1 MADSEAHSTPF
12 TRVPAP
18 AWSPIAQFLAI
29 LHQLLPGA
37 ALNTL
42 QTVLWRY
49 FLPTTHWH
57 TTLYTLVK
65 FLGTMKA
72 GRPGY
77 GQAFGITVFAILAN
91 HVRRVLLPESGVGGF
106 RGPIGMLKLAAGSPT
121 LFLEE
126 EFEKGMGRNWGL
138 ERRVFVR
145 LGFDSLGLIAGSWL
159 VYFVD
164 KMERRKEKNGDERLE
179 KKEEQAAD
187 YETLVVSDQ
196 ERKTLGDDDKRQR
209 AWGCVAAV
217 AVMVWAL
224 GSVEYLHARA
234 VHVAAVGVAYW
245 KMWKGGEVYWEALV
259 RLFVPEGKKIGSL
272 EDPVAFAMGFWRNEM
287 IWRILQFHVEL
298 IWYLCNGVYASVRLA
313 AASAIGLRKA
323 STGKGCTWKWEPTL
337 ALLAAGWAWTTG
349 YLTMYSNKYYI
360 VLEMSDLLLVGWW
373 SLLGVLSNNTEI
385 QSLISHEDSKT
396 VMKDDDVDAK
406 ASRRLVGDITDCD
419 PSGDLYLHVGAEA
432 EGKTKTY
439 LVCSKALSRASPVFQ
454 RMLYGDFAESRQ
466 SDAGYNWTID
476 LTDDRQEPLEL
487 LLHIIHGNF
496 EQYDVTR
503 VTRPWAERWMM
514 GVKADRH
521 SPLPLAVAYEMG
533 DHEVFNA
540 LGMKIAT
547 ECQVD
552 SDEEI
557 QNIRKK
563 LLNTILTPHI
573 KLYRHLRTENR
584 CPPRNQTDSGERCD
598 SMLLGSLIRSL
609 AGQAVDITAGDPVQ
623 DYRGSVSAL
632 QATVHRL
639 ELYTIHSSSASRPTS
654 PSSFRYGQSSNTW
667 LSGNVKCDCSHA
679 LQVHLREGAQTS
691 VILRGQT
698 TFALPR
704 HKEYLAKQARK
715 TGLPAQK

>member
-57 TTLYTLVK
+57 TTLCTLVK

-72 GRPGY
+72 GRSGY

-106 RGPIGMLKLAAGSPT
+106 RGPIGMLKLAAGSPA

-126 EFEKGMGRNWGL
+126 EFEKGM
-138 ERRVFVR
+138 
-145 LGFDSLGLIAGSWL
+145 AGSWL
-159 VYFVD
+159 VYLVE
-164 KMERRKEKNGDERLE
+164 KMERRKEKRDDERLRKGE
-179 KKEEQAAD
+179 RKKAAD
-187 YETLVVSDQ
+187 SETPVVTDQ

-217 AVMVWAL
+217 VVMVWAL

-259 RLFVPEGKKIGSL
+259 RLFVREGKKIGSL

-287 IWRILQFHVEL
+287 KWRILQFHVEL

-313 AASAIGLRKA
+313 VASAIGLRRA

-373 SLLGVLSNNTEI
+373 V
-385 QSLISHEDSKT
+385 
-396 VMKDDDVDAK
+396 
-406 ASRRLVGDITDCD
+406 
-419 PSGDLYLHVGAEA
+419 
-432 EGKTKTY
+432 
-439 LVCSKALSRASPVFQ
+439 
-454 RMLYGDFAESRQ
+454 
-466 SDAGYNWTID
+466 
-476 LTDDRQEPLEL
+476 
-487 LLHIIHGNF
+487 
-496 EQYDVTR
+496 
-503 VTRPWAERWMM
+503 
-514 GVKADRH
+514 
-521 SPLPLAVAYEMG
+521 
-533 DHEVFNA
+533 
-540 LGMKIAT
+540 
-547 ECQVD
+547 
-552 SDEEI
+552 
-557 QNIRKK
+557 
-563 LLNTILTPHI
+563 
-573 KLYRHLRTENR
+573 
-584 CPPRNQTDSGERCD
+584 
-598 SMLLGSLIRSL
+598 
-609 AGQAVDITAGDPVQ
+609 
-623 DYRGSVSAL
+623 
-632 QATVHRL
+632 
-639 ELYTIHSSSASRPTS
+639 SSAAAV
-654 PSSFRYGQSSNTW
+654 YG
-667 LSGNVKCDCSHA
+667 
-679 LQVHLREGAQTS
+679 LQMSREGHQD
-691 VILRGQT
+691 
-698 TFALPR
+698 
-704 HKEYLAKQARK
+704 
-715 TGLPAQK
+715 

>member
-1 MADSEAHSTPF
+1 
-12 TRVPAP
+12 
-18 AWSPIAQFLAI
+18 
-29 LHQLLPGA
+29 
-37 ALNTL
+37 
-42 QTVLWRY
+42 
-49 FLPTTHWH
+49 
-57 TTLYTLVK
+57 
-65 FLGTMKA
+65 
-72 GRPGY
+72 
-77 GQAFGITVFAILAN
+77 
-91 HVRRVLLPESGVGGF
+91 
-106 RGPIGMLKLAAGSPT
+106 
-121 LFLEE
+121 
-126 EFEKGMGRNWGL
+126 
-138 ERRVFVR
+138 
-145 LGFDSLGLIAGSWL
+145 
-159 VYFVD
+159 
-164 KMERRKEKNGDERLE
+164 
-179 KKEEQAAD
+179 
-187 YETLVVSDQ
+187 
-196 ERKTLGDDDKRQR
+196 
-209 AWGCVAAV
+209 
-217 AVMVWAL
+217 
-224 GSVEYLHARA
+224 
-234 VHVAAVGVAYW
+234 
-245 KMWKGGEVYWEALV
+245 
-259 RLFVPEGKKIGSL
+259 
-272 EDPVAFAMGFWRNEM
+272 
-287 IWRILQFHVEL
+287 
-298 IWYLCNGVYASVRLA
+298 
-313 AASAIGLRKA
+313 
-323 STGKGCTWKWEPTL
+323 
-337 ALLAAGWAWTTG
+337 
-349 YLTMYSNKYYI
+349 
-360 VLEMSDLLLVGWW
+360 
-373 SLLGVLSNNTEI
+373 
-385 QSLISHEDSKT
+385 
-396 VMKDDDVDAK
+396 MKDDDVDAE

-466 SDAGYNWTID
+466 SDAGYNWTVD
-476 LTDDRQEPLEL
+476 LPDDRQEPLEL

-496 EQYDVTR
+496 EQVPDSIGTGRLYHLLVITEKYDVTR

-533 DHEVFNA
+533 DHEVFNV

-639 ELYTIHSSSASRPTS
+639 ELYTIHSSSASRPAS